1 MWQCRALRSL
11 YACVRTYSEQIL
23 IYEMTIAYFN
33 SNALKFLIVKLT
45 HTSNPI
51 IMTNK
56 IKQKEIVFERE
67 TKGRL
72 WNATLTLFQI
82 RKISEK
88 GQGRGGSE

>member
-1 MWQCRALRSL
+1 
-11 YACVRTYSEQIL
+11 
-23 IYEMTIAYFN
+23 MTIAYFN

-72 WNATLTLFQI
+72 WNTTLTLFQI

>member
-1 MWQCRALRSL
+1 
-11 YACVRTYSEQIL
+11 
-23 IYEMTIAYFN
+23 
-33 SNALKFLIVKLT
+33 
-45 HTSNPI
+45 
-51 IMTNK
+51 MTNK